1 MKFLIILSLF
11 FLFSCA
17 KQTGSLI
24 CGDHKCINKAEANQ
38 YFEENLTIEVQIVSG
53 GKESRYDLVK
63 LNLNNP
69 KTEIKVLKKEKINKI
84 KELSNEEIKAKK
96 IEIKNKKKKEQVRL
110 NKNKESKSIKKVK
123 KEIIKIDNKSNKIY
137 SDICANI
144 KKCDIDSITSYLIK
158 ISNEKDFPDIT
169 LKE

>member
-11 FLFSCA
+11 FIFMYKTKA
-17 KQTGSLI
+17 GSLI

-38 YFEENLTIEVQIVSG
+38 YFEENLTIEVQIVSD

-96 IEIKNKKKKEQVRL
+96 IEIKNKKR
-110 NKNKESKSIKKVK
+110 KNKL
-123 KEIIKIDNKSNKIY
+123 D
-137 SDICANI
+137 
-144 KKCDIDSITSYLIK
+144 
-158 ISNEKDFPDIT
+158 
-169 LKE
+169 

>member
-1 MKFLIILSLF
+1 MKFFLLSIFIFLIHCS
-11 FLFSCA
+11 SS
-17 KQTGSLI
+17 KVVLI
-24 CGDHKCINKAEANQ
+24 CGDHKCINKAEAKQ
-38 YFEENLTIEVQIVSG
+38 YFEENLTIEVQILSD

-96 IEIKNKKKKEQVRL
+96 IEIKKKKKEEQARL
-110 NKNKESKSIKKVK
+110 NKNKENKSIKKAK
-123 KEIIKIDNKSNKIY
+123 KEIIKIDNKSNKIT
-137 SDICANI
+137 SDICANL

>member
-11 FLFSCA
+11 FLFSCT

-38 YFEENLTIEVQIVSG
+38 YFEENLTIEVQIVSD

-96 IEIKNKKKKEQVRL
+96 IEIKNKKKK
-110 NKNKESKSIKKVK
+110 
-123 KEIIKIDNKSNKIY
+123 
-137 SDICANI
+137 
-144 KKCDIDSITSYLIK
+144 
-158 ISNEKDFPDIT
+158 
-169 LKE
+169 